1 MKQSGDKRKKCFQC
15 LSLVFFF
22 FYACEELHYTFE
34 LVCEMPPTGND
45 SIILFL
51 PKGKAVENHLV
62 HGTLVYICKKK
73 K

>member
-1 MKQSGDKRKKCFQC
+1 
-15 LSLVFFF
+15 
-22 FYACEELHYTFE
+22 
-34 LVCEMPPTGND
+34 MPPTGND